1 MKKSQFLFLIVW
13 LSFISFF
20 IEVFSGFAL
29 WFAVRIS
36 LAMGRKTFIFKYRTW
51 VTIHEWDAIPVTAFV
66 LIHIFLHWKWI
77 VKMFKSLFKWPASN
91 K

>member
-1 MKKSQFLFLIVW
+1 VKKSQFLFLIVW
-13 LSFISFF
+13 LSFISVF

-36 LAMGRKTFIFKYRTW
+36 RAMGRNTFIFKYRTW
-51 VTIHEWDAIPVTAFV
+51 VIIHEWDAIPVMAFV

-77 VKMFKSLFKWPASN
+77 VKMFKSLFKWPTSN